1 MSIKL
6 IGLDLDGTTLNSQK
20 HLSPRTKDAIQC
32 ACARGVTV
40 LPVTGRPRV
49 GLCAEILS
57 VPGVRYAITSNGG
70 TVYDLSLNQELLVHP
85 IDKPAALQALA
96 DAAALH
102 AVTDVYMDGQ
112 AYTDAATFSRLVSI
126 VPDELKQ
133 YFRTTRTP
141 VENQL
146 QWLAGEARPVEK
158 LTLLFSNCA
167 DQRRAWEFFEAS
179 GRFEVASSIVNNLE
193 LNQKGVD
200 KGFALLALARR
211 LGIRREEIMACG
223 DAYNDIP
230 MLRAAGT
237 GVAVANAVPELLA
250 AAAVHTDSNDDDG
263 VAKAIERHV
272 LSP

>member
-211 LGIRREEIMACG
+211 LGIRREEMMAIG
-223 DAYNDIP
+223 DSENDLA
-230 MLRAAGT
+230 MLRYAGES
-237 GVAVANAVPELLA
+237 VAMGNALPELKAQCKHVTLKN
-250 AAAVHTDSNDDDG
+250 TEDG
-263 VAKAIERHV
+263 VAHIIEKLV
-272 LSP
+272 LS